1 MNDLPA
7 SLAPGS
13 VIGDK
18 YELLRVLGRGG
29 MGAVLEARHRAIGER
44 VAVKVMLPSSHAAAD
59 GPARFLREARAT
71 FGIAND
77 HVARVLDAGSTTD
90 GHPYLV
96 MELLEGSDLA
106 RLLSQ
111 RLMLPLAE
119 AVDYVEQIADALA
132 AAHQRGVIHR
142 DVKPANV
149 FVTQRS
155 GRPFLKV
162 LDFGI
167 AKAIDGGNTTH
178 LTSGVAAFGTIPY
191 MSPEQLTASRDVD
204 PRADVWSLGVV
215 LYEMIAGRRPFDA
228 PSGAELIVAIMQL
241 APPPLRALRPDAPDA
256 LAEVIMQ
263 ALRKNRDERFASVEA
278 FARAARTALSSPI
291 VPWAGAPITTVPPNT
306 PSPYAATMNAPSY
319 ATPAPGV
326 GMEMGMVYRQPAY
339 PMMAPPPAR
348 TNMPL
353 VVTGGVFTA
362 GGVLTGIAAVIPGV
376 VNGAEIGTAFG
387 IAGVALVVGIAM
399 ILGGRAR

>member
-1 MNDLPA
+1 MNDLPP

-13 VIGDK
+13 VIDDK

-44 VAVKVMLPSSHAAAD
+44 VAVKVMLPSSHAAPD
-59 GPARFLREARAT
+59 GPARFLREARAA
-71 FGIAND
+71 FGISNE
-77 HVARVLDAGSTTD
+77 HVARVLDAGTTND

-106 RLLSQ
+106 SVLSQ
-111 RLMLPLAE
+111 RGPLPLGE
-119 AVDYVEQIADALA
+119 AVDYVEQIADALS
-132 AAHQRGVIHR
+132 AAHQRGIVHR

-149 FVTQRS
+149 FVTQRN

-167 AKAIDGGNTTH
+167 AKAVDSNATH
-178 LTSGVAAFGTIPY
+178 LTSGVATVGTIPY

-215 LYEMIAGRRPFDA
+215 LYELVTGRRPFDA
-228 PSGAELIVAIMQL
+228 PSGAELIVAIMQM

-256 LAEVIMQ
+256 LANVVVQ
-263 ALRKNRDERFASVEA
+263 GLRKNRDERFSSVDA
-278 FARAARTALSSPI
+278 FARAARAALSTPI
-291 VPWAGAPITTVPPNT
+291 VPWAGAPMTAAP
-306 PSPYAATMNAPSY
+306 PSPYAATLNAPD
-319 ATPAPGV
+319 APAA
-326 GMEMGMVYRQPAY
+326 MVYRQPAY
-339 PMMAPPPAR
+339 PMMAPHPPSGNKA
-348 TNMPL
+348 L
-353 VVTGGVFTA
+353 VVTGGVVTS
-362 GGVLTGIAAVIPGV
+362 GGVLAWIAAAIPGV
-376 VNGAEIGTAFG
+376 VNGSEIGTA
-387 IAGVALVVGIAM
+387 VAIGAASVVVGIAL

>member
-1 MNDLPA
+1 MNDLPS

-13 VIGDK
+13 VIGEK

-29 MGAVLEARHRAIGER
+29 MGAVLEARHLAIGER

-71 FGIAND
+71 FGIANE
-77 HVARVLDAGSTTD
+77 HVARVLDAGTTSD

-106 RLLSQ
+106 RVLAQ
-111 RLMLPLAE
+111 RGPLPLAE
-119 AVDYVEQIADALA
+119 AVDYIEQIADALA
-132 AAHQRGVIHR
+132 AAHQRGIVHR

-149 FVTQRS
+149 FVTQRN

-167 AKAIDGGNTTH
+167 AKAIDSNATH
-178 LTSGVAAFGTIPY
+178 LTSGVATVGTIPY

-215 LYEMIAGRRPFDA
+215 LYEMLAGRRPFDA

-256 LAEVIMQ
+256 LSQVIEQ
-263 ALRKNRDERFASVEA
+263 CLRKNRDERFASVEA
-278 FARAARTALSSPI
+278 FARAARAALSAPI
-291 VPWAGAPITTVPPNT
+291 VPWAGAPMPLAA
-306 PSPYAATMNAPSY
+306 PSPYAATMNAP
-319 ATPAPGV
+319 TPHPNQMAHV
-326 GMEMGMVYRQPAY
+326 AMVYRHPAY
-339 PMMAPPPAR
+339 PMMHPPPPSGNKA
-348 TNMPL
+348 L
-353 VVTGGVFTA
+353 VVTGGVVTG
-362 GGVLTGIAAVIPGV
+362 GGVLAWIAAAIPGV
-376 VNGAEIGTAFG
+376 VNGAEIGTA
-387 IAGVALVVGIAM
+387 IAIGAVGVVIGVGM
-399 ILGGRAR
+399 MLGGRSR

>member
-1 MNDLPA
+1 MNDLPP

-13 VIGDK
+13 VIDEK

-44 VAVKVMLPSSHAAAD
+44 VAVKVMLPSSQAAPD

-71 FGIAND
+71 FGIANE
-77 HVARVLDAGSTTD
+77 HVARVLDAGTTTE

-96 MELLEGSDLA
+96 MELLEGSDLS
-106 RLLSQ
+106 RVLSQ
-111 RLMLPLAE
+111 RGALPIAE
-119 AVDYVEQIADALA
+119 AVDYIEQIADALS
-132 AAHQRGVIHR
+132 AAHQRGIVHR

-167 AKAIDGGNTTH
+167 AKAMDATNTH
-178 LTSGVAAFGTIPY
+178 LTSGVATVGTIPY

-215 LYEMIAGRRPFDA
+215 LYELVTGRRPFDA

-241 APPPLRALRPDAPDA
+241 PPPHLRALRPDAPDA
-256 LAEVIMQ
+256 LAQVIEQ
-263 ALRKNRDERFASVEA
+263 SLRKNRDERFASVEA
-278 FARAARTALSSPI
+278 FARAARAALSAPI
-291 VPWAGAPITTVPPNT
+291 VPWAAAPYVAPMPNAPT
-306 PSPYAATMNAPSY
+306 SPYAATMNAV
-319 ATPAPGV
+319 TPHPGQ
-326 GMEMGMVYRQPAY
+326 GAMVYRQPAY
-339 PMMAPPPAR
+339 PMMAPHPPR
-348 TNMPL
+348 SNKPL
-353 VVTGGVFTA
+353 IVTGGVVMGGGGLTWLAAIVGLVNYSEVGTA
-362 GGVLTGIAAVIPGV
+362 IGIGAVAVIG
-376 VNGAEIGTAFG
+376 G
-387 IAGVALVVGIAM
+387 LAM

>member
-1 MNDLPA
+1 
-7 SLAPGS
+7 
-13 VIGDK
+13 
-18 YELLRVLGRGG
+18 VLGRGG

-44 VAVKVMLPSSHAAAD
+44 VAVKVMLPSSHAAPD

-71 FGIAND
+71 FGIANE
-77 HVARVLDAGSTTD
+77 HVARVLDAGTTSD

-106 RLLSQ
+106 RVLSQ
-111 RLMLPLAE
+111 RGPLPLAE
-119 AVDYVEQIADALA
+119 AVDYIEQIADALN
-132 AAHQRGVIHR
+132 AAHQRGIVHR

-149 FVTQRS
+149 FVTQHS

-167 AKAIDGGNTTH
+167 AKAIDANATH
-178 LTSGVAAFGTIPY
+178 LTSGVATVGTIPY

-215 LYEMIAGRRPFDA
+215 FYEMVAGRRPFDA

-241 APPPLRALRPDAPDA
+241 APPPLRALRPDVPDA
-256 LAEVIMQ
+256 LAEVIAQ

-278 FARAARTALSSPI
+278 FARAARAALTAPI
-291 VPWAGAPITTVPPNT
+291 VPWAGAPMATMGAG
-306 PSPYAATMNAPSY
+306 PSPYAATMNAP
-319 ATPAPGV
+319 TPYPGHAAGV
-326 GMEMGMVYRQPAY
+326 AMVYRQPHY
-339 PMMAPPPAR
+339 PMMAPPPSTGNKA
-348 TNMPL
+348 L
-353 VVTGGVFTA
+353 VATGGVIT
-362 GGVLTGIAAVIPGV
+362 GGGLLAWVAAAIPGV
-376 VNGAEIGTAFG
+376 VNGSEIGTA
-387 IAGVALVVGIAM
+387 IAIGAAAVVVGVGF